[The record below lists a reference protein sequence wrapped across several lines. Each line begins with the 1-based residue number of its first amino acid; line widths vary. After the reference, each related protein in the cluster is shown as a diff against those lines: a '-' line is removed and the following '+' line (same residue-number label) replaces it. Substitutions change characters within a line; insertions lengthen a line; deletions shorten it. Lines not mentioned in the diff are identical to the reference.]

1 MSLALLD
8 RTLQTVPFLSALGI
22 RAEEMQTGH
31 VVLRLPYSP
40 SITNHT
46 GAIHTA
52 AVFAVGELA
61 AAVVLGTHPKL
72 ADLVHLQKSSKV
84 KYYLPS
90 SKDVTAHATLT
101 DENMAS
107 ISKSI
112 ETGHATTEVI
122 VKVLD
127 GHGNDVAELSSHF
140 AFRQR

>member
-22 RAEEMQTGH
+22 RAEETQTGH

-40 SITNHT
+40 SITNHV

-72 ADLVHLQKSSKV
+72 AGLIHLQKSSKV
-84 KYYLPS
+84 KYYLPC
-90 SKDVTAHATLT
+90 SKDITAHATVT
-101 DENMAS
+101 EENMAS
-107 ISKSI
+107 ILRGI
-112 ETGHATTEVI
+112 ESGHASTEIV

-127 GHGNDVAELSSHF
+127 GHGNDVAELTSHF
-140 AFRQR
+140 AFRSR